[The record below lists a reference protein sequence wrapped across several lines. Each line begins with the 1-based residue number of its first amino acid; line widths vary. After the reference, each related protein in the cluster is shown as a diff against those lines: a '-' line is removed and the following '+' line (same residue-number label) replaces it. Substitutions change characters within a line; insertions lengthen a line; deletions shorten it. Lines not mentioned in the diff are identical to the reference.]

1 MSRSDNCKWQVL
13 QRVGTRGTD
22 DWRAGSHYALN
33 IHINQA
39 YLNVAGRLVGIL
51 MLCMIPMTINAD
63 WKIWNPP
70 GISKG
75 CVLETEDARMSDGY
89 SKTKIKLRL
98 MTDGLLIKTNSNVDL
113 SFKDVG
119 LRVDQHDFIAADDI
133 VDEKNLI
140 FRTEL
145 DTIIVQFIKGLRVT
159 LYMRYWPTYPAT
171 DNYQINFSLLG
182 FTKAYQEYQ
191 SCKK

>member
-1 MSRSDNCKWQVL
+1 MSRSDNCKRQVL
-13 QRVGTRGTD
+13 LRYEPAKQSISGRV
-22 DWRAGSHYALN
+22 SHCALN
-33 IHINQA
+33 ILINQA
-39 YLNVAGRLVGIL
+39 YHNATGRLIGIL

-89 SKTKIKLRL
+89 SETKVKLRL
-98 MTDGLLIKTNSNVDL
+98 MTDSLLIKTNSNVDL

-119 LRVDQHDFIAADDI
+119 LRIDYHDFIAADDI
-133 VDEKNLI
+133 VDEKNVI
-140 FRTEL
+140 FRSDL
-145 DTIIVQFIKGLRVT
+145 DKIIAQFIKGLRVT

-171 DNYQINFSLLG
+171 DNYQTNFSLLG
-182 FTKAYQEYQ
+182 FTKAYNEYL